1 MASISKRPSKS
12 GMTYRIQ
19 VKIKDK
25 GSGEIKVHSTTWKP
39 PVGLTP
45 KQMEREVVIFASE
58 YENAIKALET
68 ASGEPT
74 QSAETTFSDY
84 ALWWLKRRKNEVAV
98 SYFVNCESAIE
109 LTNKHIGGYKLKELT
124 PNIIQQYYDKLDR
137 MGKTV
142 TVVTAKP
149 ALRERMNQ
157 TGIGYMKLRYEKNF
171 SSCSLSNALAG
182 KQISYEYAK
191 RLAQTLG
198 EKTENLFNV
207 THTTQKYA
215 YETIS
220 KIKRTIR
227 AVLATA
233 KKQRLIADNY
243 ASADYITFPKRP
255 PRDIDYMDDEDAK
268 KFYKAADEFPDIRY
282 KTAMLTL
289 LLTGMRRG
297 ELCGLEWSDI
307 DFDNATITI
316 ARSFG
321 IAVLDIN
328 NLKEVNDTYGH
339 SLGNEL
345 ISVAS
350 RIICDTFKKSPVFR
364 IGGDEFCV
372 ILQHRDLA
380 DIEKLFDNFDAECA
394 TTYIDKDNVKFPVSI
409 AKGFAEFDPQNDTR
423 FFFCFQWANQADQ
436 GDL

>member
-1 MASISKRPSKS
+1 
-12 GMTYRIQ
+12 MTYRIQ
-19 VKIKDK
+19 VKIKNK

-45 KQMEREVVIFASE
+45 KQMEREVVLFAAE
-58 YENAIKALET
+58 YETAVKAAET

-84 ALWWLKRRKNEVAV
+84 ALWWLKRRKDEVAA

-137 MGKTV
+137 MEKTV

-149 ALRERMNQ
+149 TLRERMKE

-191 RLAQTLG
+191 RLAETLG
-198 EKTENLFNV
+198 EKTEILFNV

-243 ASADYITFPKRP
+243 ASADYISFPK
-255 PRDIDYMDDEDAK
+255 
-268 KFYKAADEFPDIRY
+268 
-282 KTAMLTL
+282 
-289 LLTGMRRG
+289 
-297 ELCGLEWSDI
+297 
-307 DFDNATITI
+307 
-316 ARSFG
+316 
-321 IAVLDIN
+321 
-328 NLKEVNDTYGH
+328 
-339 SLGNEL
+339 
-345 ISVAS
+345 
-350 RIICDTFKKSPVFR
+350 
-364 IGGDEFCV
+364 
-372 ILQHRDLA
+372 
-380 DIEKLFDNFDAECA
+380 
-394 TTYIDKDNVKFPVSI
+394 
-409 AKGFAEFDPQNDTR
+409 
-423 FFFCFQWANQADQ
+423 
-436 GDL
+436 

>member
-19 VKIKDK
+19 VKIKDR

-45 KQMEREVVIFASE
+45 KQIEREVVIFASE
-58 YENAIKALET
+58 YETAVKAAET

-74 QSAETTFSDY
+74 QSPETTFSDY
-84 ALWWLKRRKNEVAV
+84 ALWWLKRRKDEVAA
-98 SYFVNCESAIE
+98 SYYVNSESAIE

-137 MGKTV
+137 MKKIV

-149 ALRERMNQ
+149 TLREKMNQ

-191 RLAQTLG
+191 RLADTLG

-220 KIKRTIR
+220 KIKRTVR

-243 ASADYITFPKRP
+243 ASADYISFPKRP
-255 PRDIDYMDDEDAK
+255 PREIDYMDDEDAK
-268 KFYKAADEFPDIRY
+268 KFYKAADEYSDIRY

-307 DFDNATITI
+307 DLENGTITI
-316 ARSFG
+316 ARSRLFIG
-321 IAVLDIN
+321 EYGGNIYPGTIN
-328 NLKEVNDTYGH
+328 MWMKKICRSAGLEERTVH
-339 SLGNEL
+339 SLRHTNITMQIAAGVP
-345 ISVAS
+345 IVTVAGRAGHARTNTTTDIYS
-350 RIICDTFKKSPVFR
+350 HFLKT
-364 IGGDEFCV
+364 
-372 ILQHRDLA
+372 A
-380 DIEKLFDNFDAECA
+380 DRSAAQKIEEIFE
-394 TTYIDKDNVKFPVSI
+394 
-409 AKGFAEFDPQNDTR
+409 
-423 FFFCFQWANQADQ
+423 
-436 GDL
+436 

>member
-1 MASISKRPSKS
+1 
-12 GMTYRIQ
+12 MTYRIQ

-25 GSGEIKVHSTTWKP
+25 GSGKIKVHSTTWKP
-39 PVGLTP
+39 PIGLTP

-58 YENAIKALET
+58 YKNAIKALET

-84 ALWWLKRRKNEVAV
+84 ALWWLKRRKNEVAA
-98 SYFVNCESAIE
+98 SYFVNCESTIE
-109 LTNKHIGGYKLKELT
+109 LTNKHIGGYKLKKLT
-124 PNIIQQYYDKLDR
+124 PNIIQQYYDKLEDR
-137 MGKTV
+137 MEKTV

-182 KQISYEYAK
+182 KQISYKYAK
-191 RLAQTLG
+191 RLAETLG

-207 THTTQKYA
+207 THTTQKYI
-215 YETIS
+215 YETLS

-227 AVLATA
+227 AVLATT

-255 PRDIDYMDDEDAK
+255 PRDIDFMDDEDAK
-268 KFYKAADEFPDIRY
+268 KFYKVADEFPDIRY

-297 ELCGLEWSDI
+297 ELCGLEWSVS
-307 DFDNATITI
+307 TSITL
-316 ARSFG
+316 R
-321 IAVLDIN
+321 
-328 NLKEVNDTYGH
+328 
-339 SLGNEL
+339 
-345 ISVAS
+345 
-350 RIICDTFKKSPVFR
+350 
-364 IGGDEFCV
+364 
-372 ILQHRDLA
+372 
-380 DIEKLFDNFDAECA
+380 
-394 TTYIDKDNVKFPVSI
+394 
-409 AKGFAEFDPQNDTR
+409 
-423 FFFCFQWANQADQ
+423 
-436 GDL
+436 